1 MSGQRIEKT
10 PKGEH
15 KKGRKGAVLAGVAAA
30 VVLCGY
36 LGLCAWAGGRDA
48 ILPHVSISG
57 LDVSGMTQDQAAD
70 ALKNAL
76 AEESGDPITLNI
88 SCEGWSG
95 QLSAADLAVDQE
107 ATVQAAM
114 QAGEGPFLARGGQYL
129 AHLLGAGSQVELA
142 LQDQQPALTTLLEDM
157 ERQVGDVTMAHWQ
170 VSGQTLE
177 LTKGVT
183 GLAADEEQAAQLL
196 HQALDQGF
204 AQKFGQ
210 GEQNVTVDV
219 DLPVTQTP
227 PQEPDFDTVH
237 QDVYTEPKDAALD
250 GTTHEIVAESVGL
263 DFDPAQL
270 KAAYDQA
277 GEGETVSI
285 PLTVTQPK
293 ETKASLSA
301 KLFRDLLG
309 KGTTK
314 VGGSAAR
321 KNNVALSAKACNGVI
336 LLPGEVFSYNNTTG
350 SRSADKGYQAAPVYV
365 GGASTDE
372 VGGGICQTSS
382 TIYYAVLHTT
392 LEVVERRSHMYNTGY
407 VPAGMD
413 ATVYYGSTDFRFKNN
428 TNYPVKIVTE
438 SYDQGGSRYL
448 TVKIYGT
455 NETGT
460 YAVPKST
467 TYDQV
472 TPTTQYKADSSI
484 PRGTTQVDRKQN
496 PYTGVKAKTV
506 RYVYNKDG
514 SLKEEQ
520 TMGASTYK
528 MRPKTI
534 YYNPAD
540 GDPTTWVNGVPP
552 QPATTPSTGENTTPS
567 TPAETPATETPAET
581 PATETPAETGGTET
595 PAQDAQG

>member
-114 QAGEGPFLARGGQYL
+114 QAGEGPFLSRGGQYL

-183 GLAADEEQAAQLL
+183 GLAADEDQAVQLL

-336 LLPGEVFSYNNTTG
+336 LLPGEVFSYNGTTG

-448 TVKIYGT
+448 TVKLYGT

-514 SLKEEQ
+514 SLKDEQ
-520 TMGASTYK
+520 IMGASTYK

-581 PATETPAETGGTET
+581 GGTET

>member
-183 GLAADEEQAAQLL
+183 GLAADEDQAVQLL

-336 LLPGEVFSYNNTTG
+336 LLPGEVFSYNGTTG

-448 TVKIYGT
+448 TVKLYGT

-520 TMGASTYK
+520 IMGASTYK

-552 QPATTPSTGENTTPS
+552 QPSTTPSTGENTTPS

-581 PATETPAETGGTET
+581 GGTET

>member
-183 GLAADEEQAAQLL
+183 GLAADEDQAVQLL

-336 LLPGEVFSYNNTTG
+336 LLPGEVFSYNGTTG

-448 TVKIYGT
+448 TVKLYGT

-506 RYVYNKDG
+506 RYVYNKYG

-520 TMGASTYK
+520 IMGASTYK

-581 PATETPAETGGTET
+581 GGTET

>member
-183 GLAADEEQAAQLL
+183 GLAADEDQAVQLL

-336 LLPGEVFSYNNTTG
+336 LLPGEVFSYNGTTG

-581 PATETPAETGGTET
+581 GGTET

>member
-95 QLSAADLAVDQE
+95 QLSAADLAVDQK

-114 QAGEGPFLARGGQYL
+114 QAGEGPVLLRGGQYL

-142 LQDQQPALTTLLEDM
+142 LQDQQPALTALLEDM

-183 GLAADEEQAAQLL
+183 GLAADEDQAVQLL

-336 LLPGEVFSYNNTTG
+336 LLPGEVFSYNGTTG

-528 MRPKTI
+528 MRPKTLD
-534 YYNPAD
+534 YNPAD
-540 GDPTTWVNGVPP
+540 GDPTPWVNGVPP

-567 TPAETPATETPAET
+567 TPAEA

>member
-183 GLAADEEQAAQLL
+183 GLAADEDQAVQLL

-250 GTTHEIVAESVGL
+250 GTTHEIVSESVGL

-336 LLPGEVFSYNNTTG
+336 LLPGEVFSYNGTTG

-448 TVKIYGT
+448 TVKLYGT

-520 TMGASTYK
+520 IMGASTYK

-552 QPATTPSTGENTTPS
+552 QPATTPSTGENTPPS
-567 TPAETPATETPAET
+567 TPAET

>member
-36 LGLCAWAGGRDA
+36 LGLCAWVGGRDA

-142 LQDQQPALTTLLEDM
+142 LQDKQPALTTLLEDM

-183 GLAADEEQAAQLL
+183 GLAADEDQAVQLL

-227 PQEPDFDTVH
+227 PQEPDFDAVH

-448 TVKIYGT
+448 TVKLYGT

-520 TMGASTYK
+520 IMGASTYK

-581 PATETPAETGGTET
+581 GGTET

>member
-183 GLAADEEQAAQLL
+183 GLAADEDQAVQLL

-448 TVKIYGT
+448 TVKLYGT

-520 TMGASTYK
+520 IMGASTYK

-567 TPAETPATETPAET
+567 TTAET

>member
-183 GLAADEEQAAQLL
+183 GLAADEDQAVQLL

-250 GTTHEIVAESVGL
+250 GTTHEIVSESVGL

-336 LLPGEVFSYNNTTG
+336 LLPGEVFSYNGTTG

-448 TVKIYGT
+448 TVKLYGT

-520 TMGASTYK
+520 IMGASTYK

-581 PATETPAETGGTET
+581 GGTET

>member
-114 QAGEGPFLARGGQYL
+114 QAGEGPFLLRGGQYL

-142 LQDQQPALTTLLEDM
+142 LQDQQPALTALLEDM

-183 GLAADEEQAAQLL
+183 GLAADEDQAVQLL

-336 LLPGEVFSYNNTTG
+336 LLPGEVFSYNGTTG

-448 TVKIYGT
+448 TVKLYGT

-520 TMGASTYK
+520 IMGASTYK

-581 PATETPAETGGTET
+581 GGTET

>member
-157 ERQVGDVTMAHWQ
+157 EREVGDVTMAHWQ

-183 GLAADEEQAAQLL
+183 GLAADEDQAVQLL

-581 PATETPAETGGTET
+581 GGTET

>member
-183 GLAADEEQAAQLL
+183 GLAADEDQAVQLL

-227 PQEPDFDTVH
+227 PQEPDFDAVH

-448 TVKIYGT
+448 TVKLYGT

-460 YAVPKST
+460 YAVPKGT

-552 QPATTPSTGENTTPS
+552 QPPTTPSTGENTTPS

-581 PATETPAETGGTET
+581 GGTET

>member
-107 ATVQAAM
+107 TTVQAAM

-183 GLAADEEQAAQLL
+183 GLAADEDQAVQLL

-227 PQEPDFDTVH
+227 PQEPDFDAVH

-448 TVKIYGT
+448 TVKLYGT

-520 TMGASTYK
+520 IMGASTYK

-581 PATETPAETGGTET
+581 GGTET

>member
-183 GLAADEEQAAQLL
+183 GLAADEDQAVQLL

-448 TVKIYGT
+448 TVKLYGT

-581 PATETPAETGGTET
+581 GGTET

>member
-129 AHLLGAGSQVELA
+129 AHLLGAGSQVELV

-183 GLAADEEQAAQLL
+183 GLAADEDQAVQLL

-372 VGGGICQTSS
+372 VGGGICQPSS

-448 TVKIYGT
+448 TVKLYGT

-520 TMGASTYK
+520 IMGASTYK

-581 PATETPAETGGTET
+581 GGTET

>member
-183 GLAADEEQAAQLL
+183 GLAADEDQAVQLL

-336 LLPGEVFSYNNTTG
+336 LLPGEVFSYNGTTG

-438 SYDQGGSRYL
+438 SYDQGGSRYP
-448 TVKIYGT
+448 TVKLYGT

-520 TMGASTYK
+520 IMGASTYK

-552 QPATTPSTGENTTPS
+552 QPSTTPSTGENTTPS

-581 PATETPAETGGTET
+581 GGTET

>member
-183 GLAADEEQAAQLL
+183 GLAADEDQAVQLL

-285 PLTVTQPK
+285 PRTGTQPK

-336 LLPGEVFSYNNTTG
+336 LLPGEVFSYNGTTG

-438 SYDQGGSRYL
+438 IYDQGGSRYL
-448 TVKIYGT
+448 TVKLYGT

-520 TMGASTYK
+520 IMGASTYK

-581 PATETPAETGGTET
+581 GGTET

>member
-142 LQDQQPALTTLLEDM
+142 LQDKQPALTTLLEDM

-183 GLAADEEQAAQLL
+183 GLAADEDQAVQLL

-448 TVKIYGT
+448 TVKLYGT

-520 TMGASTYK
+520 IMGASTYK

-581 PATETPAETGGTET
+581 GGTET

>member
-183 GLAADEEQAAQLL
+183 GLAADEDQAVQLL

-237 QDVYTEPKDAALD
+237 RDVYTEPKDAALD

-336 LLPGEVFSYNNTTG
+336 LLPGEVFSYNGTTG

-448 TVKIYGT
+448 TVKLYGT

-520 TMGASTYK
+520 IMGASTYK

-581 PATETPAETGGTET
+581 GGTET

>member
-30 VVLCGY
+30 VVLCAY

-183 GLAADEEQAAQLL
+183 GLAADEDQAVQLL

-227 PQEPDFDTVH
+227 PQEPDFDAVH

-448 TVKIYGT
+448 TVKLYGT

-520 TMGASTYK
+520 IMGASTYK

-581 PATETPAETGGTET
+581 GGTET

>member
-183 GLAADEEQAAQLL
+183 GLAADEDQAVQLL

-336 LLPGEVFSYNNTTG
+336 LLPGEVFSYNGTTG

-448 TVKIYGT
+448 TVKLYGT

-520 TMGASTYK
+520 IMGASTYK

-581 PATETPAETGGTET
+581 GGAET

>member
-95 QLSAADLAVDQE
+95 QLSAADLAVDQK

-183 GLAADEEQAAQLL
+183 GLAADEDQAVQLL

-336 LLPGEVFSYNNTTG
+336 LLPGEVFSYNGTTG

-552 QPATTPSTGENTTPS
+552 PPATTPSTGENTTPS
-567 TPAETPATETPAET
+567 TPAEA

>member
-107 ATVQAAM
+107 TTVQAAM

-183 GLAADEEQAAQLL
+183 GLAADEDQAVQLL

-336 LLPGEVFSYNNTTG
+336 LLPGEVFSYNGTTG

-448 TVKIYGT
+448 TVKLYGT

-520 TMGASTYK
+520 IMGASTYK

-552 QPATTPSTGENTTPS
+552 QPATTPSTGENTTP
-567 TPAETPATETPAET
+567 TTPAET

>member
-114 QAGEGPFLARGGQYL
+114 QAGEGPFLLRGGQYL

-142 LQDQQPALTTLLEDM
+142 LQDQQPALTALLEDM

-183 GLAADEEQAAQLL
+183 GLAADEDQAVQLL

-204 AQKFGQ
+204 AQKFDQ

-227 PQEPDFDTVH
+227 PQEPDFDAVH

-250 GTTHEIVAESVGL
+250 GTTHEIVSESVGL

-448 TVKIYGT
+448 TVKLYGT

-552 QPATTPSTGENTTPS
+552 PPPTTPTTRANPTPTTP
-567 TPAETPATETPAET
+567 PQT

>member
-183 GLAADEEQAAQLL
+183 GLAADEDQAVQLL

-336 LLPGEVFSYNNTTG
+336 LLPGEVFSYNGTTG

-448 TVKIYGT
+448 TVKLYGT

-520 TMGASTYK
+520 IMGASTYK

-581 PATETPAETGGTET
+581 GGTET

>member
-183 GLAADEEQAAQLL
+183 GLAADEDQAVQLL

-448 TVKIYGT
+448 TVKLYGT

-520 TMGASTYK
+520 IMGASTYK

-552 QPATTPSTGENTTPS
+552 QPSTTPSTGENTTPS

-581 PATETPAETGGTET
+581 GGTET

>member
-76 AEESGDPITLNI
+76 AKESGDPITLNI

-183 GLAADEEQAAQLL
+183 GLAADEDQAVQLL

-336 LLPGEVFSYNNTTG
+336 LLPGEVFSYNGTTG

-448 TVKIYGT
+448 TVKLYGT

-520 TMGASTYK
+520 IMGASTYK

-552 QPATTPSTGENTTPS
+552 QPSTTPSTGENTTPS

-581 PATETPAETGGTET
+581 GGTET

>member
-183 GLAADEEQAAQLL
+183 GLAADEDQAVQLL

-336 LLPGEVFSYNNTTG
+336 LLPGEVFSYNGTTG

-413 ATVYYGSTDFRFKNN
+413 ATVYYGSTDFRFRNN
-428 TNYPVKIVTE
+428 TNYPVKLVTE

-448 TVKIYGT
+448 TVKLYGT

-520 TMGASTYK
+520 IMGASTYK

-581 PATETPAETGGTET
+581 GGTET

>member
-183 GLAADEEQAAQLL
+183 GLAADEDQAVQLL

-227 PQEPDFDTVH
+227 PQEPDFDAVH

-250 GTTHEIVAESVGL
+250 GTTHEIVSESVGL

-336 LLPGEVFSYNNTTG
+336 LLPGEVFSYNGTTG

-581 PATETPAETGGTET
+581 GGTET

>member
-183 GLAADEEQAAQLL
+183 GLAADEDQAVQLL

-227 PQEPDFDTVH
+227 PQEPDFDAVH

-448 TVKIYGT
+448 TVKLYGT

-520 TMGASTYK
+520 IMGASTYK

-581 PATETPAETGGTET
+581 GGAET

>member
-183 GLAADEEQAAQLL
+183 GLAADEDQAVQLL

-336 LLPGEVFSYNNTTG
+336 LLPGEVFSYNGTTG

-448 TVKIYGT
+448 TVKLYGT

-520 TMGASTYK
+520 IMGASTYK

-540 GDPTTWVNGVPP
+540 GDPTTCVNGVPP
-552 QPATTPSTGENTTPS
+552 QLATTPSTGENTTPS

-581 PATETPAETGGTET
+581 GGTET

>member
-183 GLAADEEQAAQLL
+183 GLAADEDQAVQLL

-336 LLPGEVFSYNNTTG
+336 LLPGEVFSYNGTTG

-448 TVKIYGT
+448 TVKLYGT

-520 TMGASTYK
+520 IMGASTYK

-552 QPATTPSTGENTTPS
+552 QPATTPSTGENTPPS
-567 TPAETPATETPAET
+567 PPAET

>member
-183 GLAADEEQAAQLL
+183 GLAADEDQAVQLL

-448 TVKIYGT
+448 TVKLYGT

-520 TMGASTYK
+520 IMGASTYK

-581 PATETPAETGGTET
+581 GGTET

>member
-183 GLAADEEQAAQLL
+183 GLAADEDQAVQLL

-382 TIYYAVLHTT
+382 TLYYAVLHTT

-448 TVKIYGT
+448 TVKLYGT

-520 TMGASTYK
+520 IMGASTYK

-581 PATETPAETGGTET
+581 GGTET